1 MNIFEVK
8 KISYHP
14 PNKGYCVMLSHVEGS
29 KEVPI
34 IIGSNEA
41 QSIALAVESVSMPR
55 PMTHDII
62 VDIIDS
68 MDISISR
75 VEICDF
81 RKGTFY
87 SKIYLQ
93 GTYSDEKY
101 IDCRPSDAIAIALRC
116 SCPISVSDKVLKMS
130 NLDAIQNI
138 IIEKVEKNSSKD
150 NEIISKDVHSRLSNA
165 LRSAVKNENYELA
178 ARIRDKIISIDQK
191 L

>member
-14 PNKGYCVMLSHVEGS
+14 PNKGYCVLLSHVENGR
-29 KEVPI
+29 EVPI

-62 VDIIDS
+62 IDIVDS
-68 MDISISR
+68 MDISINR

-81 RKGTFY
+81 KKGTFY
-87 SKIYLQ
+87 SKIYLR

-116 SCPISVSDKVLKMS
+116 SCPISISDKVLDMP
-130 NLDAIQNI
+130 NLDTIQNI
-138 IIEKVEKNSSKD
+138 IIEKIEKSSSQNNK
-150 NEIISKDVHSRLSNA
+150 IISEDVHSRLNKA
-165 LRSAVKNENYELA
+165 LKSAVKNENYELA

-191 L
+191 

>member
-101 IDCRPSDAIAIALRC
+101 IDCRPSDGIALAVRMRA
-116 SCPISVSDKVLKMS
+116 PIFVEDAVLEKAGIFIDKETGEPIVGSGSQEKESGVGEEELRGMS
-130 NLDAIQNI
+130 AFTEFIEGLNL
-138 IIEKVEKNSSKD
+138 EG
-150 NEIISKDVHSRLSNA
+150 L
-165 LRSAVKNENYELA
+165 
-178 ARIRDKIISIDQK
+178 DQGPK
-191 L
+191 GA